1 MGSGQL
7 PGLMGMAFRSAM
19 DAVHARL
26 AEQGFADV
34 RPAHGYV
41 FQLLSHTRGSTAV
54 EIAAHLGVTKQASTQ
69 LLAEL
74 EKRGYVRREPHPTDR
89 RAKVV
94 TLTERGWACIKA
106 VVAGWRAIEEEWA
119 GLIGGEEELSRMNAH
134 LERIVGE
141 AAKKGPVLMRPLW

>member
-19 DAVHARL
+19 DVVHARL
-26 AEQGFADV
+26 AEQGYGDV

-54 EIAAHLGVTKQASTQ
+54 EIGAHLGVTKQGATQ

-89 RAKVV
+89 RAKIV
-94 TLTERGWACIKA
+94 TLTERGWACIGE
-106 VVAGWRAIEEEWA
+106 VVAQWRAIEAEWA
-119 GLIGGEEELSRMNAH
+119 ELVGEDEVSRMNAH